1 MKTLPFLISAVTNGS
16 GEIFLTEQA
25 MKINSN
31 TIRYYAPVLAAIA
44 VIILLIF
51 VPTGFENKLI
61 YKETERVP
69 AKVISTEDSMIIDTG
84 LIRSGE
90 QSCEIEFLS
99 GTFKGQTCTA
109 VNMLS
114 GSLEVDK
121 LFSAGD
127 TAYVRIS
134 HRGGEILSVSMT
146 DHYRL
151 PWELLLVGI
160 FVGALILFAGQTGVR
175 AVLSFI
181 LTILMIWKIV
191 VPLYLKGVSPILSG
205 IAIVALLS
213 VIIVSLV
220 YGFDKRAASSSLGII
235 IGLSFTAVLGALFTR
250 AMNIHGAVMSG
261 SESLLYCG
269 FQDLNLTEIFM
280 AAIFIGS
287 SGAMMD
293 LAVDITSAVDE
304 VARKKPDIKPWEAVK
319 SGITVGRAAMGTI
332 TTTLLLAYSGSC
344 IAQLMVF
351 MAQGTPLDCILNY
364 KYIAAELI
372 HTVAGSFGIV
382 AVAPVT
388 ALAAGL
394 LLTEHSGEKER

>member
-1 MKTLPFLISAVTNGS
+1 MNRLKTLFTPERL
-16 GEIFLTEQA
+16 
-25 MKINSN
+25 
-31 TIRYYAPVLAAIA
+31 RYYSPVLVTLVAIIA
-44 VIILLIF
+44 LVFI
-51 VPTGFENKLI
+51 PTGFENKLI
-61 YKETERVP
+61 YQGTERVP
-69 AKVISTEDSMIIDTG
+69 AKVISVDDSMIIDTG
-84 LIRSGE
+84 LVRSGD
-90 QSCEIEFLS
+90 QNCDIEFLD
-99 GTFKGQTCTA
+99 GQFKGQQYTA
-109 VNMLS
+109 VNMLT
-114 GSLEVDK
+114 GSLEIDK
-121 LFSAGD
+121 VFQPGD

-151 PWELLLVGI
+151 PWEILLVVI
-160 FVGALILFAGQTGVR
+160 FIAVLIFFAGQTGLR

-191 VPLYLKGVSPILSG
+191 VPLYLNSISPIISG
-205 IAIVALLS
+205 IVIVSALS

-220 YGFDKRAASSSLGII
+220 YGFDRRALSSSLGII
-235 IGLSFTAVLGALFTR
+235 IGLAFTAVLGAVFTR
-250 AMNIHGAVMSG
+250 LMNIHGAVMSG
-261 SESLLYCG
+261 SESLLYSG
-269 FQDLNLTEIFM
+269 YQDLNLTEIFM

-304 VARKKPDIKPWEAVK
+304 VIHKKPDIKPWEAVK
-319 SGITVGRAAMGTI
+319 SGLTVGRAAMGTI

-351 MAQGTPLDCILNY
+351 MAKGTPLDCILNY
-364 KYIAAELI
+364 KYIAAEII

-388 ALAAGL
+388 AVAAGL
-394 LLTEHSGEKER
+394 LLAGKPQK

>member
-1 MKTLPFLISAVTNGS
+1 MKKISP
-16 GEIFLTEQA
+16 E
-25 MKINSN
+25 K
-31 TIRYYAPVLAAIA
+31 IRYYAPVIVTVIAI
-44 VIILLIF
+44 VVLIF

-61 YKETERVP
+61 YQGTERVS
-69 AKVISTEDSMIIDTG
+69 ARVVSTDDSMIIDTG
-84 LIRSGE
+84 LVRSGE
-90 QSCEIEFLS
+90 QSCEIEFLEGS
-99 GTFKGQTCTA
+99 FSGQTYNA

-114 GSLEVDK
+114 GSLEIDK
-121 LFSAGD
+121 VFVTGD
-127 TAYVRIS
+127 IAYVRIS
-134 HRGGEILSVSMT
+134 HRDGEILSVSMT

-160 FVGALILFAGQTGVR
+160 FVAALILFAGQTGLR

-191 VPLYLKGVSPILSG
+191 VPLYLNGVSSIISG
-205 IAIVALLS
+205 IAITALLS
-213 VIIVSLV
+213 IMIVSLV
-220 YGFDKRAASSSLGII
+220 YGFDRRAAASSLGII
-235 IGLSFTAVLGALFTR
+235 IGLGFTASLGAVFTR
-250 AMNIHGAVMSG
+250 LMNIHGAVMTG

-293 LAVDITSAVDE
+293 LSVDITSAVDE
-304 VARKKPDIKPWEAVK
+304 VIRKKPDITPWEAVK

-344 IAQLMVF
+344 ITQLMVF

-388 ALAAGL
+388 ALAAGFL
-394 LLTEHSGEKER
+394 LARAEEHK

>member
-1 MKTLPFLISAVTNGS
+1 MKRIDS
-16 GEIFLTEQA
+16 
-25 MKINSN
+25 KK
-31 TIRYYAPVLAAIA
+31 IRYYAPILVSAI
-44 VIILLIF
+44 VIIALIF
-51 VPTGFENKLI
+51 VPTGFENRLI
-61 YKETERVP
+61 YKGTERVS
-69 AKVISTEDSMIIDTG
+69 ARVISTDDSMIIDTG
-84 LIRSGE
+84 LVRTGE
-90 QSCEIEFLS
+90 QTCEIEFLEGS
-99 GTFKGQTCTA
+99 FKGQTFNA

-121 LFSAGD
+121 IFVAGD
-127 TAYVRIS
+127 VAYVRIT
-134 HRGGEILSVSMT
+134 HRDGEILSVSIV
-146 DHYRL
+146 DHFRL

-160 FVGALILFAGQTGVR
+160 FVAALILFAGQTGVR
-175 AVLSFI
+175 AVISFI

-191 VPLYLKGVSPILSG
+191 VPLYLKGVSPIISG
-205 IAIVALLS
+205 IAVVALLS

-220 YGFDKRAASSSLGII
+220 YGFDRRAAASSLGIV
-235 IGLSFTAVLGALFTR
+235 IGLGFTAALGAVFTR
-250 AMNIHGAVMSG
+250 LMNIHGAVMTG

-269 FQDLNLTEIFM
+269 FQELNLTEIFM

-304 VARKKPDIKPWEAVK
+304 VIRKKPDITPWEAVK
-319 SGITVGRAAMGTI
+319 SGMTVGRAAMGTI

-394 LLTEHSGEKER
+394 LLAHTEDKSTSD

>member
-1 MKTLPFLISAVTNGS
+1 MKKISC
-16 GEIFLTEQA
+16 E
-25 MKINSN
+25 K
-31 TIRYYAPVLAAIA
+31 IRYYAPVIVTALMIA
-44 VIILLIF
+44 VLIF

-61 YKETERVP
+61 YQGTERVS
-69 AKVISTEDSMIIDTG
+69 AKVISTDDSMIIDTG
-84 LIRSGE
+84 LVRSGE
-90 QSCEIEFLS
+90 QSCEIEFLE
-99 GTFKGQTCTA
+99 GMFKGQTCTA

-114 GSLEVDK
+114 GSLETDK
-121 LFSAGD
+121 LFTEGD
-127 TAYVRIS
+127 IAYVRIS
-134 HRGGEILSVSMT
+134 HRYGEILSVSMT

-151 PWELLLVGI
+151 PWELLLMGI
-160 FVGALILFAGQTGVR
+160 FVAALILFAGQTGLR
-175 AVLSFI
+175 AVLSFV

-191 VPLYLKGVSPILSG
+191 VPLYLNGVSPILSG
-205 IAIVALLS
+205 IAITALLS
-213 VIIVSLV
+213 VMIVSLV
-220 YGFDKRAASSSLGII
+220 YGFDRRAIASSLGII
-235 IGLSFTAVLGALFTR
+235 MGLGFTAALGAVFTR
-250 AMNIHGAVMSG
+250 LMNIHGAVMTG

-304 VARKKPDIKPWEAVK
+304 VIRKKPEITPWEAVK

-394 LLTEHSGEKER
+394 LLANSGEKSESKPN

>member
-1 MKTLPFLISAVTNGS
+1 MQK
-16 GEIFLTEQA
+16 
-25 MKINSN
+25 KIKEK
-31 TIRYYAPVLAAIA
+31 IRYYAPVLVAAA
-44 VIILLIF
+44 VIIILLI
-51 VPTGFENKLI
+51 VPTGYENRTI
-61 YKETERVP
+61 YQETERVS
-69 AKVISTEDSMIIDTG
+69 ARVISTDNSMIIDTG
-84 LIRSGE
+84 IIRSGE
-90 QSCEIEFLS
+90 QSCEIEFLE
-99 GTFKGQTCTA
+99 GTFKGQTATA
-109 VNMLS
+109 VNMLA
-114 GSLEVDK
+114 GSLETDK
-121 LFSAGD
+121 LFTPGD

-134 HRGGEILSVSMT
+134 SRNGEILSVSIT

-160 FVGALILFAGQTGVR
+160 FVTALILFAGQTGLR

-191 VPLYLKGVSPILSG
+191 VPLYLGGVSPILSG
-205 IAIVALLS
+205 ICITALLS
-213 VIIVSLV
+213 VIIVALV
-220 YGFDKRAASSSLGII
+220 YGFDRRAAASSLGII
-235 IGLSFTAVLGALFTR
+235 MGLGFTAALGSVFTR
-250 AMNIHGAVMSG
+250 LMNIHGAVMSG

-280 AAIFIGS
+280 AAIFVGS

-304 VARKKPDIKPWEAVK
+304 VIRKKPDIAPVEAVK

-388 ALAAGL
+388 AIAAGFL
-394 LLTEHSGEKER
+394 LAGKNQDK

>member
-1 MKTLPFLISAVTNGS
+1 MK
-16 GEIFLTEQA
+16 
-25 MKINSN
+25 KINTQN
-31 TIRYYAPVLAAIA
+31 LRYYAPVAVAIIA
-44 VIILLIF
+44 IIILLL

-69 AKVISTEDSMIIDTG
+69 AKVISTDDSMIIDTG

-90 QSCEIEFLS
+90 QTCEIEFLS

-121 LFSAGD
+121 LFSSGD

-160 FVGALILFAGQTGVR
+160 FVGALILFAGQTGLR

-304 VARKKPDIKPWEAVK
+304 VVRKKPDIKPWEAVK

-332 TTTLLLAYSGSC
+332 TTTLLLAYSGNC

-394 LLTEHSGEKER
+394 LLTEHSGEKQR

>member
-1 MKTLPFLISAVTNGS
+1 MIYNKSTISDTLALANSVNEALEFYNEHPDETLIIVTGDHETGGLTIGYAGTDYDTYLTNLKNQKLSYAKFDSDYVSKYKENNTSFSAVLKDVKKLFGLMTADDKDAASNPNLV
-16 GEIFLTEQA
+16 LTDYE
-25 MKINSN
+25 
-31 TIRYYAPVLAAIA
+31 
-44 VIILLIF
+44 F
-51 VPTGFENKLI
+51 VP
-61 YKETERVP
+61 
-69 AKVISTEDSMIIDTG
+69 
-84 LIRSGE
+84 
-90 QSCEIEFLS
+90 
-99 GTFKGQTCTA
+99 
-109 VNMLS
+109 
-114 GSLEVDK
+114 
-121 LFSAGD
+121 GD
-127 TAYVRIS
+127 VAYVRIS
-134 HRGGEILSVSMT
+134 HRDGEILSVSMT

-160 FVGALILFAGQTGVR
+160 FVAALILFAGQTGIR

-191 VPLYLKGVSPILSG
+191 VPLYLNGVSPVISG
-205 IAIVALLS
+205 IAITALLS
-213 VIIVSLV
+213 IMIVSLV
-220 YGFDKRAASSSLGII
+220 YGFDRRAAASSLGII
-235 IGLSFTAVLGALFTR
+235 IGLGFTAALGAIFTR
-250 AMNIHGAVMSG
+250 LMNIHGAVMIG

-304 VARKKPDIKPWEAVK
+304 VIRKKPDITPWEAVK

-394 LLTEHSGEKER
+394 LLARGEEHKQ

>member
-1 MKTLPFLISAVTNGS
+1 MKKLG
-16 GEIFLTEQA
+16 
-25 MKINSN
+25 KIN
-31 TIRYYAPVLAAIA
+31 IRYYAPVLVTVIGI
-44 VIILLIF
+44 IILLL
-51 VPTGFENKLI
+51 VPTGFENRAI
-61 YKETERVP
+61 YQETERVS
-69 AKVISTEDSMIIDTG
+69 ARVLSVDNSMIIDTG

-90 QSCEIEFLS
+90 QSCEIEFLGGTYS
-99 GTFKGQTCTA
+99 GKTFTA

-114 GSLEVDK
+114 GSLETDK
-121 LFSAGD
+121 IFSEGD
-127 TAYVRIS
+127 VAYVRINS
-134 HRGGEILSVSMT
+134 RDGEIISVSMT

-160 FVGALILFAGQTGVR
+160 FVLALIFFAGQTGLR
-175 AVLSFI
+175 AVLSFV

-191 VPLYLKGVSPILSG
+191 VPLYLNGVSPIISG
-205 IAIVALLS
+205 IGITALLS
-213 VIIVSLV
+213 VMIVSLV
-220 YGFDKRAASSSLGII
+220 YGFDRKALSSSLGII
-235 IGLSFTAVLGALFTR
+235 IGLGFTAALGAVFTR
-250 AMNIHGAVMSG
+250 VMNIHGAVMSG

-304 VARKKPDIKPWEAVK
+304 VVHKKPDITPWEAVK

-388 ALAAGL
+388 ALAAGFL
-394 LLTEHSGEKER
+394 LAGKGVGKNEEI

>member
-1 MKTLPFLISAVTNGS
+1 MKKS
-16 GEIFLTEQA
+16 G
-25 MKINSN
+25 KIN
-31 TIRYYAPVLAAIA
+31 IRYYAPVLVTVIGI
-44 VIILLIF
+44 IILLL
-51 VPTGFENKLI
+51 VPTGFENRAI
-61 YKETERVP
+61 YQETERVS
-69 AKVISTEDSMIIDTG
+69 ARVLSVDNSMIIDTG

-90 QSCEIEFLS
+90 QSCEIEFLGGTYS
-99 GTFKGQTCTA
+99 GKTFTA

-114 GSLEVDK
+114 GSLETDK
-121 LFSAGD
+121 IFSEGD
-127 TAYVRIS
+127 VAYVRINS
-134 HRGGEILSVSMT
+134 RDGEIISVSMT

-160 FVGALILFAGQTGVR
+160 FVLALIFFAGQTGLR
-175 AVLSFI
+175 AVLSFV

-191 VPLYLKGVSPILSG
+191 VPLYLNGVSPIISG
-205 IAIVALLS
+205 IGITALLS
-213 VIIVSLV
+213 VMIVSLV
-220 YGFDKRAASSSLGII
+220 YGFDRKALSSSLGII
-235 IGLSFTAVLGALFTR
+235 IGLGFTAALGAVFTR
-250 AMNIHGAVMSG
+250 VMNIHGAVMSG

-304 VARKKPDIKPWEAVK
+304 VVHKKPDITPWEAVK

-388 ALAAGL
+388 ALAAGFL
-394 LLTEHSGEKER
+394 LAGKGVGKNEEI

>member
-1 MKTLPFLISAVTNGS
+1 MKAPFLLRGNGVF
-16 GEIFLTEQA
+16 GYGKAF
-25 MKINSN
+25 MNKIKAFFNADR
-31 TIRYYAPVLAAIA
+31 IRYYSPVIVTLVMI
-44 VIILLIF
+44 IILVLL
-51 VPTGFENKLI
+51 PTGFENKLI
-61 YKETERVP
+61 YQGTERV
-69 AKVISTEDSMIIDTG
+69 AARVLSVDNSMIIDTG
-84 LIRSGE
+84 LVRSGD
-90 QSCEIEFLS
+90 QNCDIEFLD
-99 GTFKGQTCTA
+99 GQFKGQKYTA

-114 GSLEVDK
+114 GSLEIDK
-121 LFSAGD
+121 IFQPGD

-134 HRGGEILSVSMT
+134 HRDGEILSVSMT

-151 PWELLLVGI
+151 PWEIVLVAVFMAVLI
-160 FVGALILFAGQTGVR
+160 FFAGQTGLR

-181 LTILMIWKIV
+181 LAILMIWKVV
-191 VPLYLKGVSPILSG
+191 VPLYLRNVSPVLSG
-205 IAIVALLS
+205 IIIVSVLS

-220 YGFDKRAASSSLGII
+220 YGFDRRAFSSSMGII
-235 IGLSFTAVLGALFTR
+235 TGLAFTAALGALFTR
-250 AMNIHGAVMSG
+250 LMNIHGAIMTG
-261 SESLLYCG
+261 SESLLYSG
-269 FQDLNLTEIFM
+269 YQDINLTEIFM

-304 VARKKPDIKPWEAVK
+304 VIRKKPDITPWEAVK
-319 SGITVGRAAMGTI
+319 SGMTVGRAAMGTI

-388 ALAAGL
+388 ALSAGL
-394 LLTEHSGEKER
+394 LLARKKAE

>member
-1 MKTLPFLISAVTNGS
+1 MKKIRKKISP
-16 GEIFLTEQA
+16 E
-25 MKINSN
+25 K
-31 TIRYYAPVLAAIA
+31 IRYYAPVLVTVIAII
-44 VIILLIF
+44 VLIF

-61 YKETERVP
+61 YQGTERVS
-69 AKVISTEDSMIIDTG
+69 AKVISTDDSMIIDTG
-84 LIRSGE
+84 LVRSGE
-90 QSCEIEFLS
+90 QSCEIEFLE
-99 GTFKGQTCTA
+99 GTYKGQTYTA

-114 GSLEVDK
+114 GSLEIDK
-121 LFSAGD
+121 IFLPGD
-127 TAYVRIS
+127 IAYVRIS
-134 HRGGEILSVSMT
+134 HRDGEILSVSMT

-151 PWELLLVGI
+151 PWELLLIGI
-160 FVGALILFAGQTGVR
+160 FVAALIFFAGQTGVR

-191 VPLYLKGVSPILSG
+191 VPLYLNGVSPIISG
-205 IAIVALLS
+205 IAITALLS
-213 VIIVSLV
+213 IMIVSLV
-220 YGFDKRAASSSLGII
+220 YGFDRRAAASSLGII
-235 IGLSFTAVLGALFTR
+235 IGLGFTAALGAVFTR
-250 AMNIHGAVMSG
+250 LMNIHGAVMTG

-304 VARKKPDIKPWEAVK
+304 VIRKKPEITPWEAVK

-394 LLTEHSGEKER
+394 LLARTEEHQK

>member
-1 MKTLPFLISAVTNGS
+1 MQKKVKEKN
-16 GEIFLTEQA
+16 
-25 MKINSN
+25 
-31 TIRYYAPVLAAIA
+31 RYYVPVLVAAA
-44 VIILLIF
+44 VIILLLII
-51 VPTGFENKLI
+51 PTGFENRVI
-61 YKETERVP
+61 YQETERVS
-69 AKVISTEDSMIIDTG
+69 ARVISTDDSMIIDTG

-90 QSCEIEFLS
+90 QSCEIEFLE
-99 GTFKGQTCTA
+99 GTFKGQTTTA

-114 GSLEVDK
+114 GSLEADK
-121 LFSAGD
+121 LFTPGD

-134 HRGGEILSVSMT
+134 SRNGEILSVSIT

-160 FVGALILFAGQTGVR
+160 FVAALILFAGQTGLR

-191 VPLYLKGVSPILSG
+191 VPMYLGGISPIISG
-205 IAIVALLS
+205 IVITALLS
-213 VIIVSLV
+213 IIIVSLV
-220 YGFDKRAASSSLGII
+220 YGFDRRAAASSLGII
-235 IGLSFTAVLGALFTR
+235 IGLGFTAALGAVFTR
-250 AMNIHGAVMSG
+250 LMNIHGAVMSG

-304 VARKKPDIKPWEAVK
+304 VIRKKPDIAPLEAVK

-372 HTVAGSFGIV
+372 HTVAGSFGII

-388 ALAAGL
+388 AIAAGFL
-394 LLTEHSGEKER
+394 LAGKNQEK

>member
-1 MKTLPFLISAVTNGS
+1 MKKISP
-16 GEIFLTEQA
+16 E
-25 MKINSN
+25 
-31 TIRYYAPVLAAIA
+31 
-44 VIILLIF
+44 IILYYVNVLVKFISIVVLIF
-51 VPTGFENKLI
+51 VKTGFENKLI
-61 YKETERVP
+61 YQGTERVS
-69 AKVISTEDSMIIDTG
+69 AKVISTDDSMIIDTG
-84 LIRSGE
+84 LVRSGE
-90 QSCEIEFLS
+90 QSCEIEFLE
-99 GTFKGQTCTA
+99 GTYKGQTYTA

-114 GSLEVDK
+114 GSLEIDK
-121 LFSAGD
+121 IFVPGD
-127 TAYVRIS
+127 VAYVRIS
-134 HRGGEILSVSMT
+134 HRDGEILSVSMT

-151 PWELLLVGI
+151 PWELLLIGI
-160 FVGALILFAGQTGVR
+160 FVAALIFFAGQTGLR
-175 AVLSFI
+175 AVLSFV

-191 VPLYLKGVSPILSG
+191 VPLYLNGVSPIISG
-205 IAIVALLS
+205 IAITALLS
-213 VIIVSLV
+213 IMIVSLV
-220 YGFDKRAASSSLGII
+220 YGFDRRAAASSLGII
-235 IGLSFTAVLGALFTR
+235 IGLGFTAALGAVFTR
-250 AMNIHGAVMSG
+250 LMNIHGAVMTG

-304 VARKKPDIKPWEAVK
+304 VIRKKPEITPWEAVK

-394 LLTEHSGEKER
+394 LLARGEEHNQS

>member
-1 MKTLPFLISAVTNGS
+1 MK
-16 GEIFLTEQA
+16 
-25 MKINSN
+25 KI
-31 TIRYYAPVLAAIA
+31 TPEKIRYYAPVLVTLIAI
-44 VIILLIF
+44 VVLIF
-51 VPTGFENKLI
+51 IPTGFENRLI
-61 YKETERVP
+61 YQGTERVS
-69 AKVISTEDSMIIDTG
+69 ARVLSTDDSMIIDTG
-84 LIRSGE
+84 LVRSGE
-90 QSCEIEFLS
+90 QSCVIEFLEGS
-99 GTFKGQTCTA
+99 FKGQEYTA

-114 GSLEVDK
+114 GSLEIDK
-121 LFSAGD
+121 IFVPGD
-127 TAYVRIS
+127 TAYVRIG
-134 HRGGEILSVSMT
+134 HRDGEILSVSMT

-160 FVGALILFAGQTGVR
+160 FVAALVLFAGQTGVR

-191 VPLYLKGVSPILSG
+191 VPLYLNGFSPIISG
-205 IAIVALLS
+205 IAITAALS
-213 VIIVSLV
+213 VMIVSLV
-220 YGFDKRAASSSLGII
+220 YGFDKRAAASSLGII
-235 IGLSFTAVLGALFTR
+235 IGLGFTAALGAVFTR
-250 AMNIHGAVMSG
+250 LMNIHGAVMTG

-280 AAIFIGS
+280 AAVFIGS

-293 LAVDITSAVDE
+293 LSVDITSAVDE
-304 VARKKPDIKPWEAVK
+304 VIRKKPDITPWEAVK

-364 KYIAAELI
+364 KYIAAELV

-388 ALAAGL
+388 AVAAGL
-394 LLTEHSGEKER
+394 LLAKGEQKKQ

>member
-1 MKTLPFLISAVTNGS
+1 MK
-16 GEIFLTEQA
+16 
-25 MKINSN
+25 KIRSFF
-31 TIRYYAPVLAAIA
+31 TAERIRYYSPVLVTLAAI
-44 VIILLIF
+44 IILLF
-51 VPTGFENKLI
+51 TPTGFENKLI
-61 YKETERVP
+61 YQGTERVP
-69 AKVISTEDSMIIDTG
+69 ARVISVDNSMIIDTG
-84 LIRSGE
+84 LVRSGD
-90 QSCEIEFLS
+90 QNCTVEFLD
-99 GTFKGQTCTA
+99 GQFKGQQYTA
-109 VNMLS
+109 VNMLT
-114 GSLEVDK
+114 GSLEIDK
-121 LFSAGD
+121 VFQPND

-151 PWELLLVGI
+151 PWEILLVAI
-160 FVGALILFAGQTGVR
+160 FIAVLIFFAGQTGLR

-191 VPLYLKGVSPILSG
+191 VPLYLNGISPILSG
-205 IAIVALLS
+205 IIIISALS

-220 YGFDKRAASSSLGII
+220 YGFDRRALSSSLGII
-235 IGLSFTAVLGALFTR
+235 IGLAFTAVLGALFTR
-250 AMNIHGAVMSG
+250 LMNIHGAIMTG
-261 SESLLYCG
+261 SESLLYSG
-269 FQDLNLTEIFM
+269 FQHLDLTEIFM

-304 VARKKPDIKPWEAVK
+304 VIHKKPDIKPWEAVK
-319 SGITVGRAAMGTI
+319 SGLTVGRAAMGTI

-351 MAQGTPLDCILNY
+351 MAQGTPIDRILNY
-364 KYIAAELI
+364 KYIAAEII

-388 ALAAGL
+388 AVAAGL
-394 LLTEHSGEKER
+394 LLAGKNKVQ

>member
-1 MKTLPFLISAVTNGS
+1 MYYAA
-16 GEIFLTEQA
+16 GEFADNEVNMQ
-25 MKINSN
+25 KKVKEK
-31 TIRYYAPVLAAIA
+31 IRYYVPVLVAAA
-44 VIILLIF
+44 VIILLLII
-51 VPTGFENKLI
+51 PTGFENRVI
-61 YKETERVP
+61 YQETERVS
-69 AKVISTEDSMIIDTG
+69 ARVISTDDSMIIDTG

-90 QSCEIEFLS
+90 QSCEIEFLE
-99 GTFKGQTCTA
+99 GTFKGQTTTA

-114 GSLEVDK
+114 GSLEADK
-121 LFSAGD
+121 LFTPGD

-134 HRGGEILSVSMT
+134 SRNGEILSVSIT

-160 FVGALILFAGQTGVR
+160 FVAALILFAGQTGLR

-191 VPLYLKGVSPILSG
+191 VPMYLGGISPIISG
-205 IAIVALLS
+205 IVITALLS
-213 VIIVSLV
+213 IIIVSLV
-220 YGFDKRAASSSLGII
+220 YGFNKRAAASSLGII
-235 IGLSFTAVLGALFTR
+235 IGLGFTAALGAVFTR
-250 AMNIHGAVMSG
+250 LMNIHGAVMSG

-304 VARKKPDIKPWEAVK
+304 VIRKKPDIAPLEAVK

-372 HTVAGSFGIV
+372 HTVAGSFGII

-388 ALAAGL
+388 AIAAGFL
-394 LLTEHSGEKER
+394 LAGKNQEK

>member
-1 MKTLPFLISAVTNGS
+1 MQK
-16 GEIFLTEQA
+16 
-25 MKINSN
+25 KIKEK
-31 TIRYYAPVLAAIA
+31 IRYYAPVFVAAA
-44 VIILLIF
+44 VIIVLLI
-51 VPTGFENKLI
+51 VPTGYENRTI
-61 YKETERVP
+61 YQETERVS
-69 AKVISTEDSMIIDTG
+69 ARVISTDDSMIIDTG

-90 QSCEIEFLS
+90 QSCEIEFLE
-99 GTFKGQTCTA
+99 GTFKGQTATA
-109 VNMLS
+109 VNMLA
-114 GSLEVDK
+114 GSLETDK
-121 LFSAGD
+121 LFTPGD

-134 HRGGEILSVSMT
+134 SRDGEILSVSIT

-160 FVGALILFAGQTGVR
+160 FVTALILFAGQTGLR

-191 VPLYLKGVSPILSG
+191 VPLYLGGVSPIISG
-205 IAIVALLS
+205 IVITALLS
-213 VIIVSLV
+213 IIIVSLV
-220 YGFDKRAASSSLGII
+220 YGFDRRAAASSLGII
-235 IGLSFTAVLGALFTR
+235 IGLGFTAALGAVFTR
-250 AMNIHGAVMSG
+250 LMNIHGAVMSG

-280 AAIFIGS
+280 AAIFVGS

-304 VARKKPDIKPWEAVK
+304 VIRKKPDIAPVEAVK

-388 ALAAGL
+388 AIAAGFL
-394 LLTEHSGEKER
+394 LAGKNQDK

>member
-1 MKTLPFLISAVTNGS
+1 MKKFKALFTTDR
-16 GEIFLTEQA
+16 
-25 MKINSN
+25 
-31 TIRYYAPVLAAIA
+31 IRYYSPILVTFI
-44 VIILLIF
+44 IILILIF
-51 VPTGFENKLI
+51 IPTGFENKLI
-61 YKETERVP
+61 YQGTERVS
-69 AKVISTEDSMIIDTG
+69 AEVLSVDNSTIIDTG
-84 LIRSGE
+84 LVRSGE
-90 QSCEIEFLS
+90 QSCEIR
-99 GTFKGQTCTA
+99 FKEGRFSGQTYRA

-121 LFSAGD
+121 LFSPGD

-134 HRGGEILSVSMT
+134 HHDGEILSVSMT

-151 PWELLLVGI
+151 PWEILLIVI
-160 FVGALILFAGQTGVR
+160 FVAVLILFAGQTGLR

-181 LTILMIWKIV
+181 LTILMIWKVV
-191 VPLYLKGVSPILSG
+191 VPLYLNGVSPILSG
-205 IAIVALLS
+205 IIIVAVLS
-213 VIIVSLV
+213 VVIVSLV
-220 YGFDKRAASSSLGII
+220 YGFDRRAASSSLGII
-235 IGLSFTAVLGALFTR
+235 IGLGFTAALGAVFTR
-250 AMNIHGAVMSG
+250 LMNIHGAIMTG

-269 FQDLNLTEIFM
+269 YQDLNLTEIFM
-280 AAIFIGS
+280 ASIFIGS

-304 VARKKPDIKPWEAVK
+304 VIRKKPDITPWEAVR

-364 KYIAAELI
+364 KYIAAEMI
-372 HTVAGSFGIV
+372 HTIAGSFGIV

-388 ALAAGL
+388 AVSAGL
-394 LLTEHSGEKER
+394 MLAHSKADNGA